1 MSGKGGTADDV
12 MEPGPRDVIDPDTF
26 DEGLPYPETPTPE
39 AIPESD
45 G

>member
-1 MSGKGGTADDV
+1 MTETEDEVRDPRPGDV
-12 MEPGPRDVIDPDTF
+12 VDPDTF
-26 DEGLPYPETPTPE
+26 DEGLPYPETPVPE